1 MELISQEIAN
11 KWAGEI
17 KWLNECGEYK
27 KAVSIYYKLKENN
40 LIPSLKVMLDVDD
53 FDSGPNKQYYLMF
66 YFAIAFERYSI
77 EKLKEELDESSL

>member
-17 KWLNECGEYK
+17 KWLNECGKYEE
-27 KAVSIYYKLKENN
+27 AVDIYYKLKETN

-53 FDSGPNKQYYLMF
+53 FESGPNKQYYLMF

-77 EKLKEELDESSL
+77 NKLKEELYENN